1 MPYILKYIGA
11 LPSKPERVKRLT
23 WPADHYKTQN
33 TIMVE
38 KIESPTPI
46 SQTTLF
52 YTWEKGFEY
61 TQQTHAHN
69 EVLKGL
75 LANLL
80 VQTLR
85 VQHSDVYTPQVLMED
100 ALLPIPHMKITISF
114 ACNPTQRERIA
125 KDVEQVVKQ
134 MAEGD
139 LITWQLIESSLKM
152 IARKYGDYKSN
163 DYIRRREYLT
173 QELNGIV
180 IKDGDMTYVNQV
192 TPASLKA
199 HLKKLLTKGNL
210 HIGYL
215 TTE

>member
-1 MPYILKYIGA
+1 
-11 LPSKPERVKRLT
+11 
-23 WPADHYKTQN
+23 
-33 TIMVE
+33 MVE
-38 KIESPTPI
+38 KIESPAPI
-46 SQTTLF
+46 SQTMMF
-52 YTWEKGFEY
+52 YTWEKGFDY

-69 EVLKGL
+69 EMLKGV

-80 VQTLR
+80 LQTLR

-100 ALLPIPHMKITISF
+100 ALLPVPHMKITISF

-125 KDVEQVVKQ
+125 KDVEQLVNQ

-139 LITWQLIESSLKM
+139 LITWGLIESYLKTY
-152 IARKYGDYKSN
+152 ARANANYKGN
-163 DYIRRREYLT
+163 EYTRRRNYLT

-180 IKDGDMTYVNQV
+180 LKENDMTYVSQV

-199 HLKKLLTKGNL
+199 YVKQLLKKGNL
-210 HIGYL
+210 HVGYL